1 MSAQQYQYKTQ
12 NAAETQKIA
21 ADLAATLQSGD
32 LITLSGP
39 LGAGKTTFV
48 QGLAR
53 GLGCQSAVTSPTFVL
68 MTQHEGRLPLSHVD
82 AYRLENLCYDA
93 VRDTGVLDAIESDG
107 VTIIEW
113 PERIAE
119 FLPVPRYAI
128 TLRPEDGDT
137 RLIEIKIK

>member
-1 MSAQQYQYKTQ
+1 MSVQHYKTQ
-12 NAAETQKIA
+12 TAEATQKLA
-21 ADLAATLQSGD
+21 EDLAATLQPGD

-68 MTQHEGRLPLSHVD
+68 MTEHEGRLPLSHVD

-93 VRDTGVLDAIESDG
+93 VRDTGVLDVLERGDG
-107 VTIIEW
+107 VTVIEW

-119 FLPVPRYAI
+119 FLPTPRYQI
-128 TLRPEDGDT
+128 TLHPGDGDA
-137 RLIEIKIK
+137 RIIEITPQ